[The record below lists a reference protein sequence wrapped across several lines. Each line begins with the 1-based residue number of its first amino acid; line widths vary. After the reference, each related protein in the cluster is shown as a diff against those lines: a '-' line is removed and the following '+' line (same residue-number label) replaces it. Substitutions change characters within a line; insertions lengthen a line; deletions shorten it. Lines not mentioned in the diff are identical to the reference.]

1 MKTSAVI
8 ASLLFGS
15 VAVAAP
21 FDRRALVYKYETV
34 VETVIVYTTVY
45 GDVPTSTPEAP
56 APAYSAP
63 AQSNSYASGMSAGSL
78 FNDVD
83 ITVYDNTGAAGACGE
98 ALYDDDVVVA
108 IAQGA
113 WNEMGGST
121 YNSQTGAA
129 TNPWCGKK
137 VKVNYNGGSVVATIM
152 DLCPGCKGTYDVDLS
167 RGAWKALGI
176 EETTRLKASWTLL

>member
-1 MKTSAVI
+1 
-8 ASLLFGS
+8 
-15 VAVAAP
+15 
-21 FDRRALVYKYETV
+21 
-34 VETVIVYTTVY
+34 
-45 GDVPTSTPEAP
+45 
-56 APAYSAP
+56 
-63 AQSNSYASGMSAGSL
+63 MSAGSL